1 MHKNLLSVLQLQQGW
16 HAKLNFSISSAKALS
31 QNHIMVH
38 LQGAHPL
45 VMADEAANPL
55 TATASAADSVPGT
68 DAGLSADSAS
78 EVMRAALAAEAE
90 EVEDLAQKV
99 WI

>member
-1 MHKNLLSVLQLQQGW
+1 
-16 HAKLNFSISSAKALS
+16 
-31 QNHIMVH
+31 
-38 LQGAHPL
+38 
-45 VMADEAANPL
+45 L
-55 TATASAADSVPGT
+55 TATASAADFVPGT

-99 WI
+99 GTVRSSTCSVGSHRAQL